1 MGLSQERIVERYCHM
16 HPKVDKDVLMEAVT
30 YKSEHFMW
38 AGKSASASSSFMLSI
53 NAFYANKSHLLQDAI

>member
-1 MGLSQERIVERYCHM
+1 M

-38 AGKSASASSSFMLSI
+38 AGKSALA
-53 NAFYANKSHLLQDAI
+53 

>member
-1 MGLSQERIVERYCHM
+1 M